1 MPLDNEMRN
10 NIVNAVMHSIDH
22 DAASTASHPDPY
34 YGAPR
39 YTSSAMPS
47 HAMPYHPDYTSSE
60 MHSSMSY
67 PDGYHMDTDGA
78 MIDGAKLMFQGGK
91 AHAKN
96 AKRAVSNGS
105 KKVVKGAL
113 HGGQKAHNAF
123 SHGGENLRK
132 WADSHDHGAAPYA
145 GIQPKPTESD
155 FRPYRPTD
163 SYPGHRFTD
172 QAYRSYPSSTASH
185 AYAASRQGPAY
196 TDQAYRSYPSSTA
209 SRGYTASRQGPA
221 YTDQAYRSYPSS
233 TASYNGPRH
242 TDAVYGRNMDSGY
255 RPSTAGRLMP
265 YR

>member
-1 MPLDNEMRN
+1 MPLENEMRN

-22 DAASTASHPDPY
+22 DASTASHPDPY

-39 YTSSAMPS
+39 YTSSAMTS
-47 HAMPYHPDYTSSE
+47 HAMPSQMPYHPDYTSSA

-78 MIDGAKLMFQGGK
+78 MMDGAKLMMQGGK
-91 AHAKN
+91 AHVKN

-105 KKVVKGAL
+105 KKVVKAGL
-113 HGGQKAHNAF
+113 HGGQKAHDVF
-123 SHGGENLRK
+123 SHGGQHVRD
-132 WADSHDHGAAPYA
+132 WANSHDHGPTPYA
-145 GIQPKPTESD
+145 GIQPNPTQSD

-163 SYPGHRFTD
+163 SYPGHRYTD
-172 QAYRSYPSSTASH
+172 QAYRSYPSTASR
-185 AYAASRQGPAY
+185 AYTASRQD

-221 YTDQAYRSYPSS
+221 YTDQPYRSYPSS